1 MNSDIFGYI
10 GTSLNI
16 IMLVPQ
22 VHQTWKTKQTKGLSL
37 ATLLMFFIACMFWLI
52 YGLMR
57 SAGPVI
63 ISNSA
68 LGIMNLMLI
77 LFKLKYK

>member
-1 MNSDIFGYI
+1 
-10 GTSLNI
+10 
-16 IMLVPQ
+16 VPQ
-22 VHQTWKTKQTKGLSL
+22 VYQTWKTKQTKGLSL

-57 SAGPVI
+57 LAGPVI
-63 ISNSA
+63 ISNSV

-77 LFKLKYK
+77 IFKLKYK